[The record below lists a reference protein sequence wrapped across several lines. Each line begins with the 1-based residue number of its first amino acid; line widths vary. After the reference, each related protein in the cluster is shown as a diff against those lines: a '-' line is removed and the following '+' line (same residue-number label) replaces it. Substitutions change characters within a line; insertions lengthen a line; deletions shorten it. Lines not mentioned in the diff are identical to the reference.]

1 MQREMQACL
10 EPLPKTEASFVE
22 PIECL
27 SVSPTLGARTGY
39 GAAEDEANG
48 PEAGLAVLDGIDP
61 EAGSAYQPRWAVRA
75 LTSSNRREDT

>member
-10 EPLPKTEASFVE
+10 ELLPKTEASFVE

-27 SVSPTLGARTGY
+27 SVSLTLGTRTAY
-39 GAAEDEANG
+39 RRADDEANG
-48 PEAGLAVLDGIDP
+48 PEARLAVPDGIDP

-75 LTSSNRREDT
+75 LTSCNCREDT